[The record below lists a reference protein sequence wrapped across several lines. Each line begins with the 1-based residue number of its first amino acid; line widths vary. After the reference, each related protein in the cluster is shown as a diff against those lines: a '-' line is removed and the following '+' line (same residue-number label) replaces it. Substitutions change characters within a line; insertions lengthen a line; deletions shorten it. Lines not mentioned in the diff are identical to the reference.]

1 MPYATILGI
10 APRGSLGSGPPTDHP
25 FHPTI
30 SIGPGDRK
38 NRSDP
43 WAVPRKK
50 NFQPFHALILPC
62 TGSTPPLQSIF
73 RGALN
78 GKWGRP
84 KFHWSFKQG
93 IFGES
98 SSERGLFQY
107 PFTRVRQAQGKKT
120 LKNPLN

>member
-73 RGALN
+73 RGAL
-78 GKWGRP
+78 
-84 KFHWSFKQG
+84 KFIALFRMVKSNRWMFL
-93 IFGES
+93 
-98 SSERGLFQY
+98 SE
-107 PFTRVRQAQGKKT
+107 T
-120 LKNPLN
+120 LKTGTAGIDTKRKRMSSTV